1 MSSLNFSIIRWHCL
15 QWLKQLSLPLTIAI
29 TLIAIS
35 FFVYMMYITPM
46 LDQTEENFAQTETQ
60 LALQSNPQLQDKQ
73 SSQLPANT
81 TVQKKVALFYDRFP
95 TADTLPD
102 LLEKINLEAESHQ
115 LTLDKGDY
123 KLKLLKTKNKSL
135 KNRLVPYEITLPI
148 QGDYRHIRTFINQ
161 LLATMP
167 MLAITDVQ
175 MQRDRIENKMIEARL
190 RLVLF
195 FISQPK
201 EST

>member
-1 MSSLNFSIIRWHCL
+1 MIDLNFSVIRWHFT
-15 QWLKQLSLPLTIAI
+15 QWLKQLSLPLAAAFV
-29 TLIAIS
+29 LIVVSAL
-35 FFVYMMYITPM
+35 VYLLHILPM
-46 LDQTEENFAQTETQ
+46 LDQEKENFDQTEAQ
-60 LALQSNPQLQDKQ
+60 IAIQSNPGMNHQA
-73 SSQLPANT
+73 SQLPVNT
-81 TVQKKVALFYDRFP
+81 SMQNKVTIFYDRFP

-123 KLKLLKTKNKSL
+123 KLKLLRTKKQTFA
-135 KNRLVPYEITLPI
+135 NRLVPYEITLPI

-161 LLATMP
+161 LLATLP

-175 MQRDRIENKMIEARL
+175 MQRERIENKMIEARL

-195 FISQPK
+195 FSGQPK
-201 EST
+201 ES